1 MRIII
6 ENIRNSNSILFYLFK
21 TQSNLKRKDGNDVTF
36 RSNGQCEKTYKNSG
50 YKSQDTDDENDTAD
64 MKNDDENDNFFISY
78 GDYEY
83 TFKGKHNMEIS
94 FSRPQESHGLSHDI
108 DYFRELSIQC
118 ENIEIY
124 NDFLKTA
131 NTRHNKKTNQTNIF
145 TCDKYGDWSVYSKI
159 PNRKLDT
166 IYTDKKIKEQ
176 LKNDMTNFIGNE
188 HDYNKFGIPYKR
200 TYLLTG
206 IPGSGKTSIIKS
218 ICCEFG
224 YHLSMLSICKE
235 FDNNSLMYAFKHIP
249 KKTILLIED
258 VDCMFEKRNGT
269 RDNPLIT
276 FSSLLN
282 ILDGVLYKHGLI
294 IVITTN
300 HPERLDR
307 SIMRMGRIDI
317 IIEMNYPRKEE
328 LSCLFHDMMVGRI
341 MDTLNITTQFN
352 TFYSMIGG
360 KHITMSAIVNF
371 LFRHREKWADNIT
384 ELLDN
389 TSFIKKASGDMNCD
403 TMFI

>member
-1 MRIII
+1 MRIVI
-6 ENIRNSNSILFYLFK
+6 ENIRNSNSILGYLFK
-21 TQSNLKRKDGNDVTF
+21 TQSNLTRKDGNDVTF
-36 RSNGQCEKTYKNSG
+36 ISNGQCEKTYKNSV
-50 YKSQDTDDENDTAD
+50 YTPHDDTDDDNIKDDDENDV
-64 MKNDDENDNFFISY
+64 FFISY

-83 TFKGKHNMEIS
+83 TFKDKHMEIS
-94 FSRPQESHGLSHDI
+94 FTRSSTSHGLQHDI

-118 ENIEIY
+118 ESIEIY

-166 IYTDKKIKEQ
+166 IYTDNKIKEQ
-176 LKNDMTNFIGNE
+176 LKNDITNFIGNE
-188 HDYNKFGIPYKR
+188 NEYNKFGIPYKR

-224 YHLSMLSICKE
+224 YHLSMLSMCKE

-269 RDNPLIT
+269 NDNPLIT

-282 ILDGVLYKHGLI
+282 ILDGVLYKHRLI

-307 SIMRMGRIDI
+307 SIMRMGRIDM

-341 MDTLNITTQFN
+341 NDRSNITTQFI
-352 TFYSMIGG
+352 TFYTMICG
-360 KHITMSAIVNF
+360 KQITMSAIVNF
-371 LFRHREKWADNIT
+371 LFRYREKWVDNIT

-389 TSFIKKASGDMNCD
+389 TSFIKKSSGDGNCD

>member
-6 ENIRNSNSILFYLFK
+6 ENIRKSNDILSYLFK
-21 TQSNLKRKDGNDVTF
+21 KQSNLKRKDGNDITF
-36 RSNGQCEKTYKNSG
+36 MSYGKCERAYDNYGCTVKN
-50 YKSQDTDDENDTAD
+50 TDDDAD
-64 MKNDDENDNFFISY
+64 DDDDDINEFFISY
-78 GDYEY
+78 GDYE
-83 TFKGKHNMEIS
+83 FIFNDKHKLEIS
-94 FSRPQESHGLSHDI
+94 FNRAPISHGLNREI
-108 DYFRELSIQC
+108 EYFRELIIDC
-118 ENIEIY
+118 ETIDIY
-124 NDFLKTA
+124 SEFLKTA

-166 IYTDKKIKEQ
+166 IYTDNKIKNQ
-176 LKNDMTNFIGNE
+176 LKNDITNFIGNE
-188 HDYNKFGIPYKR
+188 QEYNKFGIPYKR

-328 LSCLFHDMMVGRI
+328 LSCLFSDMMIGRI
-341 MDTLNITTQFN
+341 IDTSDITTQFN
-352 TFYSMIGG
+352 TFYRMICG
-360 KHITMSAIVNF
+360 KQITMSAIVNF
-371 LFRHREKWADNIT
+371 LFRYREKWVDNIT

-389 TSFIKKASGDMNCD
+389 TSFIKKSSGDGNCD

>member
-1 MRIII
+1 MRIVI
-6 ENIRNSNSILFYLFK
+6 ENIRTSNDLLSYLFK
-21 TQSNLKRKDGNDVTF
+21 TQVNLKRKDGHEITIMTH
-36 RSNGQCEKTYKNSG
+36 GKCERTYNNCGYSLKNT
-50 YKSQDTDDENDTAD
+50 DDDDDEN
-64 MKNDDENDNFFISY
+64 ENDEFFISY

-83 TFKGKHNMEIS
+83 IFALAQDKHKIEIS
-94 FSRPQESHGLSHDI
+94 FTRAPVSHGLEREI
-108 DYFRELSIQC
+108 DYFRELSIDC

-124 NDFLKTA
+124 SEFLKVA
-131 NTRHNKKTNQTNIF
+131 NTCHNKKTNQTNIF
-145 TCDKYGDWSVYSKI
+145 TCDKYGEWSVYSKI
-159 PNRKLDT
+159 PHRKLDT
-166 IYTDKKIKEQ
+166 IYTDNKIKEQ
-176 LKNDMTNFIGNE
+176 LKNDITNFTGNE
-188 HDYNKFGIPYKR
+188 QEYNKFGIPYKR

-218 ICCEFG
+218 LCCEFG
-224 YHLSMLSICKE
+224 YHLSMLSITKE
-235 FDNNSLMYAFKHIP
+235 FDNTSLMYAFKHIP

-258 VDCMFEKRNGT
+258 VDCMFEKRNAT
-269 RDNPLIT
+269 QDNPLIT

-307 SIMRMGRIDI
+307 SIMRMGRMDI

-328 LSCLFHDMMVGRI
+328 LGCLFRDMMVGRI
-341 MDTLNITTQFN
+341 TDSQEITTNFD
-352 TFYSMIGG
+352 TFYRMISS
-360 KHITMSAIVNF
+360 KQMPMSAIVNF
-371 LFRHREKWADNIT
+371 LFRYREKWADNIN

-389 TSFIKKASGDMNCD
+389 ISFIKKSAGDSNFD

>member
-21 TQSNLKRKDGNDVTF
+21 TQKSLKRKDGNDVTF
-36 RSNGQCEKTYKNSG
+36 VSNGHCEKTYKNSG
-50 YKSQDTDDENDTAD
+50 YKSQNSDDTDDDNT
-64 MKNDDENDNFFISY
+64 KDDEETDNFFISY

-83 TFKGKHNMEIS
+83 RFKDKHHMEIS
-94 FSRPQESHGLSHDI
+94 FTRALKSHGLQHDI

-118 ENIEIY
+118 ESTEIY

-166 IYTDKKIKEQ
+166 IYTDNKIKEQ
-176 LKNDMTNFIGNE
+176 LKTDITNFIGNE
-188 HDYNKFGIPYKR
+188 QDYNKFGIPYKR

-328 LSCLFHDMMVGRI
+328 LSCLFRDMMVGRI
-341 MDTLNITTQFN
+341 IDTSNITNQFN
-352 TFYSMIGG
+352 TFYTMICG
-360 KHITMSAIVNF
+360 KQITMSAIVNF
-371 LFRHREKWADNIT
+371 LFRYREKWVDNIT

-389 TSFIKKASGDMNCD
+389 TSFIKKSTGDSSCD
-403 TMFI
+403 AMFI

>member
-1 MRIII
+1 MRFVI
-6 ENIRNSNSILFYLFK
+6 ENIRTSNDILSYLFK
-21 TQSNLKRKDGNDVTF
+21 TQTNLKRKDGTGITILT
-36 RSNGQCEKTYKNSG
+36 NGSCKRTYSNSG
-50 YKSQDTDDENDTAD
+50 YRSKLTDD
-64 MKNDDENDNFFISY
+64 NDDDDDDIDEFFISY

-83 TFKGKHNMEIS
+83 IFSLAQDTHILEIS
-94 FSRPQESHGLSHDI
+94 FTRPPTSHGLSHDI
-108 DYFRELSIQC
+108 DYFRELSIEC
-118 ENIEIY
+118 ETIEIY
-124 NDFLKTA
+124 SEFLKVA

-145 TCDKYGDWSVYSKI
+145 TCDKYGEWSVYSKI

-166 IYTDKKIKEQ
+166 IYTDNKIKDQ
-176 LKNDMTNFIGNE
+176 LKTDITNFIGNE
-188 HDYNKFGIPYKR
+188 QDYNKFGIPYKR

-269 RDNPLIT
+269 QDNPLVT

-341 MDTLNITTQFN
+341 TDTQDIPKKFD
-352 TFYSMIGG
+352 TFYNIINS
-360 KHITMSAIVNF
+360 KQITMSAIVNF
-371 LFRHREKWADNIT
+371 LFRYREKWADNIS

-389 TSFIKKASGDMNCD
+389 ISFIKKSSGDGNCD